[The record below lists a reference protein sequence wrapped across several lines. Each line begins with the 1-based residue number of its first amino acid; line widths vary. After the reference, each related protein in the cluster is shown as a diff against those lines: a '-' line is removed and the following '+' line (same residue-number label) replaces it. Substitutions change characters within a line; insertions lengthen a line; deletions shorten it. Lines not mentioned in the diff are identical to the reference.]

1 MDIRKTC
8 EADIPAV
15 MAIFDAAR
23 AFMRAHGNMTQWPE
37 GSPSEAQVREDIECG
52 CGYVCVENGCVVATF
67 AFIEGPDPTYA
78 VIEDG
83 AWHFDDP
90 YSVIHRVAS
99 NGVVHGVAGAC
110 FGYCKQRAE
119 YLRID
124 THEDNIPMQG
134 AITKNGFT
142 RCGIIHIADG
152 SPRVAFDWHK

>member
-37 GSPSEAQVREDIECG
+37 GSPSETQVREDIEHG
-52 CGYVCVENGCVVATF
+52 CGYVCTEDGCVVATF
-67 AFIEGPDPTYA
+67 AFIEGPDSTYA

-110 FGYCKQRAE
+110 FEYCKQRAGH
-119 YLRID
+119 LRID

>member
-1 MDIRKTC
+1 MDIRKTR
-8 EADIPAV
+8 ETDIPAV

-37 GSPSEAQVREDIECG
+37 GSPSEAQVREDIERG

-67 AFIEGPDPTYA
+67 AFIEGPDPTYT

-99 NGVVHGVAGAC
+99 NGVVHGVASAC
-110 FGYCKQRAE
+110 FEYCKQRAGH
-119 YLRID
+119 LRID